1 MEGLVDGALSARPEL
16 AAARA
21 SVDVAGSDRSAADW
35 KPWLPNLQLGFS
47 AGGFGGAAS
56 DSIGRLA
63 GRTDFDLLAV
73 WELQN
78 MGQGTRAARDA
89 ATSRERQAAVT
100 LSRTRDDVVT
110 EVTQAWHEAAGSRK
124 RLAMSGARLKQAGET
139 LRLHRLRIRGLVGL
153 PLEALQ
159 AVEAISQ
166 ARQDRLEAIIGF
178 NRSQV
183 GLLRAVGRPLG
194 GNR

>member
-1 MEGLVDGALSARPEL
+1 M
-16 AAARA
+16 
-21 SVDVAGSDRSAADW
+21 
-35 KPWLPNLQLGFS
+35 
-47 AGGFGGAAS
+47 
-56 DSIGRLA
+56 
-63 GRTDFDLLAV
+63 
-73 WELQN
+73 
-78 MGQGTRAARDA
+78 
-89 ATSRERQAAVT
+89 T

-110 EVTQAWHEAAGSRK
+110 EVTQAWHETAGSRK
-124 RLAMSGARLKQAGET
+124 RLAMSGERLKQAGES
-139 LRLHRLRIRGLVGL
+139 LRLNRLRIRGLVGL

-194 GNR
+194 GSR